1 MTRPDSNLITGTLTR
16 YVLLFVNI
24 ALGIFLMPFTLHHL
38 GKAQYGLWM
47 LAASMTA
54 YLQLLDLG
62 YGNGLVRQV
71 TQADARGD
79 EDGMNAVLST
89 FLVVYSGIA
98 LAALGGVALLSAVV
112 LPRFPNLSSTDV
124 ATAQAVLAILGAR
137 VAIAF
142 PMSVFGA
149 VTTARQRFALTGS
162 LAIAIALLQ
171 GLATYLVLR
180 AGYGLIALVTVTTLI
195 AIASYAGYIAAAF
208 VTFPGLRLSFSRFSL
223 VQAREVT
230 TFSLYLFLI
239 SLAIQFGYNIDNLI
253 IAGIAGTSAVA
264 VYAVAFRLADYQR
277 QLCNQFNSLLFP
289 VVVRFSA
296 GDDVSAL
303 RATLVD
309 GTRIALGLIAGVTVC
324 LVAFGDR
331 VVRLWMGPGFS
342 ESLPALYVLAAA
354 GVVLVSAGPLGNL
367 LLARGRHK
375 VVAFSCLGEAIANA
389 ALSIW
394 LVRRYGIVGA
404 AAGTAMSV
412 TISNVFV
419 QMPAACRLLGIPVA
433 SFLRQMSTPTLIA
446 LLPTLA
452 AAWLVRT
459 GTEPTSLLDV
469 LGAGALV
476 GAVFAVTFVGLGLR
490 AHDRARYFGR
500 LRGIGGLAPRSAGA
514 PRRAGLPPSP
524 RFGGPP

>member
-1 MTRPDSNLITGTLTR
+1 MTRPAWNLLTGTLTR

-24 ALGIFLMPFTLHHL
+24 ALGIFLMPFTMHHL
-38 GKAQYGLWM
+38 GTSQYGLWM

-98 LAALGGVALLSAVV
+98 LVALAVVALLA
-112 LPRFPNLSSTDV
+112 LALIPRFPTLSPAET
-124 ATAQAVLAILGAR
+124 ATAQGVLAILGVRA
-137 VAIAF
+137 AIAF

-162 LAIAIALLQ
+162 IAIAVALLQ
-171 GLATYLVLR
+171 GIATYVVLR
-180 AGYGLIALVTVTTLI
+180 SGHGLLTLVATTTLIALV
-195 AIASYAGYIAAAF
+195 SYGGYIAAAF
-208 VTFPGLRLSFSRFSL
+208 ATFPNLRLSISRFSP
-223 VQAREVT
+223 VHAREVT
-230 TFSLYLFLI
+230 SFSLYLFLI

-277 QLCNQFNSLLFP
+277 QLCNQFNGLLFP
-289 VVVRFSA
+289 VVVRLSA
-296 GDDVSAL
+296 GDEMGAL

-324 LVAFGDR
+324 LAAFGDR
-331 VVRLWMGPGFS
+331 LVLLWMGPGFS
-342 ESLPALYVLAAA
+342 ESLPPLYVLAGA
-354 GVVLVSAGPLGNL
+354 GIVLVAAGPLGNL
-367 LLARGRHK
+367 LLARGRQRL
-375 VVAFSCLGEAIANA
+375 VAFSCLGEGIANA
-389 ALSIW
+389 LLSIL
-394 LVRRYGIVGA
+394 LVRRFGIVGA
-404 AAGTAMSV
+404 ALGTAISV

-419 QMPAACRLLGIPVA
+419 QMPAACRLLDIPVG
-433 SFLRQMSTPTLIA
+433 SFLRQVSTPSLIA
-446 LLPTLA
+446 LLPTLL
-452 AAWLVRT
+452 AAWALRSAA
-459 GTEPTSLLDV
+459 EPASLAEV

-476 GAVFAVTFVGLGLR
+476 GLVFVVTFVGLGLR
-490 AHDRARYFGR
+490 SHDRARYFGR
-500 LRGIGGLAPRSAGA
+500 LREVRVA
-514 PRRAGLPPSP
+514 
-524 RFGGPP
+524 